1 MRYLARMG
9 LNEIYSFE
17 KGIIR
22 TFVLLLFMAI
32 ILRADQMVMS
42 PAIPFIQKEFA
53 IGDKEIGFVGS
64 AFTLVAAVVTLIW
77 GYLSDKFSRKLLLIS
92 AILIGEI
99 PCLLT
104 AFATNYTELF
114 ILRVLTGIGIG
125 AMIPIA
131 FSMIGDLFTEKQRPR
146 AQAWYQMMG
155 NMGVLVGMMVAG
167 FVGPTYGWRLPFIIV
182 SVPNFFFALTLLM
195 GGKEPKRGAGESAL
209 KELILGG
216 KSYSRTMK
224 LSDYLLL
231 FKVPSNI
238 WLFVQG
244 IPGTVAW
251 GVLPFFLIPFYV
263 RFKNISVELAT
274 VLLLIIG
281 IGMMFGNLFGGIMGN
296 WVYTKNRS
304 YLPIFC
310 GISQFL
316 GVIPLLIS
324 LNWPAAVEPSF
335 SYILF
340 PALFGFIG
348 AVFISAAGPNVL
360 AMLTNVNLPEH
371 RGGIS
376 SIFNLTDSIGAGF
389 GPMVGGLLSSYRGLD
404 FAMNTSVLF
413 WIPCGL
419 LFFILVFTLNKDVLR
434 VNTMMETTRLE
445 LERKDGFSEL

>member
-1 MRYLARMG
+1 MRFLARMG

-22 TFVLLLFMAI
+22 TFVFLIFMAL

-42 PAIPFIQKEFA
+42 PVIPFIQKEFA

-77 GYLSDKFSRKLLLIS
+77 GYLSDKYPRKLLLIS

-104 AFATNYTELF
+104 AFATNYTQLLV
-114 ILRVLTGIGIG
+114 LRVLTGIGIG
-125 AMIPIA
+125 AMVPIA
-131 FSMIGDLFTEKQRPR
+131 FSILGDLFTEKQRPR

-155 NMGVLVGMMVAG
+155 GMGVLVGMVVAG

-182 SVPNFFFALTLLM
+182 SVPNFFFALTLLV
-195 GGKEPKRGAGESAL
+195 GGKEPKRGAGEAAL

-216 KSYSRTMK
+216 KNYTRTMK
-224 LSDYLLL
+224 LQDYLHL

-238 WLFVQG
+238 WLFLQG

-251 GVLPFFLIPFYV
+251 GVLPYFLITFYV
-263 RFKNISVELAT
+263 RFKNLSVELAT
-274 VLLLIIG
+274 ILLLIIG
-281 IGMMFGNLFGGIMGN
+281 MGMIFGNLFGGIMGN
-296 WVYTKNRS
+296 WIYTKNRS

-316 GVIPLLIS
+316 GVIPLIIS
-324 LNWPAAVEPSF
+324 LNWPAAPEPSF

-340 PALFGFIG
+340 PALLGFLG
-348 AVFISAAGPNVL
+348 AIFISSAGPNVL
-360 AMLTNVNLPEH
+360 AMLANVNLPEH

-389 GPMVGGLLSSYRGLD
+389 GPMIGGLLSAYKGLD
-404 FAMNTSVLF
+404 YAMHTSVLF
-413 WIPCGL
+413 WIPCGI
-419 LFFILVFTLNKDVLR
+419 LFFILIFTLNKDVLR
-434 VNTMMETTRLE
+434 VNTLMENTRKE
-445 LERKDGFSEL
+445 LEQINDLSQP